1 MYTRSKIIILSTIKY
16 ADADLIVKCF
26 SKELGKLSFLVK
38 GARRSGKKK
47 TGMSY
52 FLPFN
57 ILWATFQY
65 RENKNLLYFKEI
77 NIDLPL
83 THIHQD
89 IRKSSIVFL
98 LTEVVENAIQ
108 EEEVNENMFS
118 YLENA
123 IYWLDTHES
132 TQNFHIAFL
141 VGFSRYLG
149 IYPELYH
156 LNENIE
162 KDTFDAQLK
171 FDPKNIDRLEQV
183 LNQGIDITTSHQ
195 FKLDKKEKLGILNIL
210 MLYYRTMIPD
220 FNVPRS
226 YAVVKD
232 IFA

>member
-1 MYTRSKIIILSTIKY
+1 MYARSKIIILSTIKY

-65 RENKNLLYFKEI
+65 RENKNLLYFKEL

-89 IRKSSIVFL
+89 VRKSSIVFL
-98 LTEVVENAIQ
+98 LTEIVESAVQ

-118 YLENA
+118 YIENA

-156 LNENIE
+156 LNENIKE
-162 KDTFDAQLK
+162 DLLEPQLK
-171 FDPKNIDRLEQV
+171 FDTRNIDKLEQ
-183 LNQGIDITTSHQ
+183 LLDQGIDITTSHK
-195 FKLDKKEKLGILNIL
+195 FKLDKREKLEILNIL
-210 MLYYRTMIPD
+210 ILYYRNMLPEFKI
-220 FNVPRS
+220 PRS

>member
-156 LNENIE
+156 LNENVKE
-162 KDTFDAQLK
+162 DRNEPQLNFDTR
-171 FDPKNIDRLEQV
+171 NIQRLEGLLKEGV
-183 LNQGIDITTSHQ
+183 DITNSHN
-195 FKLDKKEKLGILNIL
+195 FKLDKREKLEILNIL
-210 MLYYRTMIPD
+210 MLYYRNILPD
-220 FNVPRS
+220 FKVPRS